1 MKLKAG
7 DVALIPMPQA
17 DGKLKPRPIL
27 LLKKM
32 PPFGDW
38 LVCGIST
45 QLQQEA
51 KDFDIVILD
60 KDSQFKATGLK
71 SSSLIRLGFL
81 TTLAESK
88 IPGSIG
94 TVSSSTIKELLKRL
108 AAFLIK

>member
-1 MKLKAG
+1 MKLTAG

-17 DGKLKPRPIL
+17 DGKLKQRPIL

-32 PPFGDW
+32 PAYGDW

-60 KDSQFKATGLK
+60 KESHFKGTGLK
-71 SSSLIRLGFL
+71 SSSVVRLGFL
-81 TTLAESK
+81 TTVSESK

-94 TVSSSTIKELLKRL
+94 MVPGNILQELIKRL
-108 AAFLIK
+108 AAHLTK

>member
-38 LVCGIST
+38 LVCGISK
-45 QLQQEA
+45 QSQQEV
-51 KDFDIVILD
+51 KDFDIIILD
-60 KDSQFKATGLK
+60 KDPYFKTTGLK
-71 SSSLIRLGFL
+71 ASSLIRLGFL
-81 TTLAESK
+81 TTVPESK
-88 IPGSIG
+88 IPGSMGSVQG
-94 TVSSSTIKELLKRL
+94 TIVKELLKRL
-108 AAFLIK
+108 AAFLTK

>member
-1 MKLKAG
+1 MMLKSG
-7 DVALIPMPQA
+7 DVALMPIPQA
-17 DGKLKPRPIL
+17 DGKIKPRPIL
-27 LLKKM
+27 LLKRM

-51 KDFDIVILD
+51 KDFDFVVLD
-60 KDSQFKATGLK
+60 KDPQFKATGLK

-81 TTLAESK
+81 TTVPESK

-94 TVSSSTIKELLKRL
+94 NVLSSTVKELLKRL
-108 AAFLIK
+108 ASLLMK

>member
-7 DVALIPMPQA
+7 DVALIQMPQA

-32 PPFGDW
+32 PPYDDW

-45 QLQQEA
+45 QLQQES
-51 KDFDIVILD
+51 KDFDVVILD
-60 KDSQFKATGLK
+60 KETHFKATGLK

-81 TTLAESK
+81 TVVPESK
-88 IPGSIG
+88 IPGTIG
-94 TVSSSTIKELLKRL
+94 MVPSAIVKELQKRL
-108 AAFLIK
+108 AAHLLK